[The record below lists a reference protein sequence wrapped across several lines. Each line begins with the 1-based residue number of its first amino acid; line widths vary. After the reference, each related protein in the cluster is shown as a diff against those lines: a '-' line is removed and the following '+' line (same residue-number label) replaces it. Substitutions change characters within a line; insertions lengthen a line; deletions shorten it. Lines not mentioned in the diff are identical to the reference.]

1 MVKVRV
7 LKTADGE
14 KFYPVTHIKSVVGDN
29 GEMVDVLLGNESAAR
44 QSADESLQAQVTA
57 TSAEVSTA
65 TKNVAELQ
73 RHSKPLIYCEVI
85 ADRLYLRGEWQQLL
99 NQGYVPYLFRR
110 VKAIKRDKRADPNA
124 TPPISTKTKSL
135 HYFGREDFVR
145 VQADGKLVFVDRRY
159 TDIKEADK
167 ADFSIYRYDDNGGAL
182 INPHLGDDGSYVFV
196 NWSGRCYTINANEV
210 GEANGHARSY
220 RFRWALGFAKPRE
233 YRTQTVRPSE
243 VVSTFAEFYIT
254 PKDVP
259 FYNGDGSEPW
269 EWWGDWTFGV

>member
-44 QSADESLQAQVTA
+44 KSADESLQEQVTA

-110 VKAIKRDKRADPNA
+110 VKSIKRDKRADPNA

-145 VQADGKLVFVDRRY
+145 VQANGKLVFVDRRY
-159 TDIKEADK
+159 TDIREAD
-167 ADFSIYRYDDNGGAL
+167 AETFSIYRYDDNGGAL
-182 INPHLGDDGSYVFV
+182 INPHLYTHGIQEVRV
-196 NWSGRCYTINANEV
+196 NWSRKKYSIKLETQWHPRG
-210 GEANGHARSY
+210 Y
-220 RFRWALGFAKPRE
+220 RFGWALGFAKPRE
-233 YRTQTVRPSE
+233 YRTQTVLPSE

-259 FYNGDGSEPW
+259 TATGTTWD
-269 EWWGDWTFGV
+269 WWGGWTFGV

>member
-14 KFYPVTHIKSVVGDN
+14 KFYPVTHIKSVVGEN

-44 QSADESLQAQVTA
+44 KSADESLQAQVTA

-124 TPPISTKTKSL
+124 TPPIMTKTKSL

-167 ADFSIYRYDDNGGAL
+167 SDFSIYRYDDAGGAL
-182 INPHLGDDGSYVFV
+182 INPHLYTHDIIEVRV
-196 NWSGRCYTINANEV
+196 NWGRKKYTIKTSSMYHANC
-210 GEANGHARSY
+210 Y

-233 YRTQTVRPSE
+233 YRTQTVLPSE
-243 VVSTFAEFYIT
+243 VVSTFAEFYVT
-254 PKDVP
+254 PKDIP
-259 FYNGDGSEPW
+259 TATGTPW
-269 EWWGDWTFGV
+269 EWWGGWTFGV

>member
-7 LKTADGE
+7 LKTAEGE

-44 QSADESLQAQVTA
+44 QSADESLQEQVSA

-110 VKAIKRDKRADPNA
+110 VKSIKRDKRADPNA

-159 TDIKEADK
+159 TNIREADRST
-167 ADFSIYRYDDNGGAL
+167 FSIYRYDDNGGAL
-182 INPHLGDDGSYVFV
+182 LNPHLYTHGIQEVRV
-196 NWSGRCYTINANEV
+196 NWSRKKYSIKLESQR
-210 GEANGHARSY
+210 HPRSY

-233 YRTQTVRPSE
+233 YRTQTVLPSE

-254 PKDVP
+254 PKDTPTANAEVW
-259 FYNGDGSEPW
+259 N
-269 EWWGDWTFGV
+269 WWGDWTFGI

>member
-14 KFYPVTHIKSVVGDN
+14 KFYPVTHIKSVIGDN

-44 QSADESLQAQVTA
+44 KSADESLQEQVSA

-65 TKNVAELQ
+65 TKNVAELK

-85 ADRLYLRGEWQQLL
+85 ADRLYLRGEWQQLM

-110 VKAIKRDKRADPNA
+110 VKAIKRDKRADPENRGNWVC
-124 TPPISTKTKSL
+124 TKTKSL

-145 VQADGKLVFVDRRY
+145 VQANGKLVFVDRRY

-167 ADFSIYRYDDNGGAL
+167 ADFSIHRYDDNGGAL
-182 INPHLGDDGSYVFV
+182 INPHLNSFDLSNEVVV
-196 NWSGRCYTINANEV
+196 NWNRKCYSIN
-210 GEANGHARSY
+210 GSSNGGINTP
-220 RFRWALGFAKPRE
+220 RFCWALGFAKPRE
-233 YRTQTVRPSE
+233 YRTQTVLPSE

-254 PKDVP
+254 PISKRVDW
-259 FYNGDGSEPW
+259 D
-269 EWWGDWTFGV
+269 WWGDWTFGI

>member
-44 QSADESLQAQVTA
+44 KSADESLQEQVTA

-73 RHSKPLIYCEVI
+73 RHSKPRIYCEVI
-85 ADRLYLRGEWQQLL
+85 GKYVYLRGAWQELL

-110 VKAIKRDKRADPNA
+110 VKARKINKRVDADNRDNW
-124 TPPISTKTKSL
+124 IITKTKSL
-135 HYFGREDFVR
+135 HYFGRQDFVR
-145 VQADGKLVFVDRRY
+145 ILDDGRLMFVDRRY
-159 TDIKEADK
+159 VDVGKADK
-167 ADFSIYRYDDNGGAL
+167 ADFAATRYTPDGCGL
-182 INPHLGDDGSYVFV
+182 INAHLSHDEQKVFV
-196 NWSGRCYTINANEV
+196 NWNGRCYWINK
-210 GEANGHARSY
+210 GGRGIGY
-220 RFRWALGFAKPRE
+220 RFRWAIGFAKPRD
-233 YRTQTVRPSE
+233 YRTQTVRPEE
-243 VVSTFAEFYIT
+243 VVSTFAEFYVT

-259 FYNGDGSEPW
+259 NLDNGYW
-269 EWWGDWTFGV
+269 EWWSGWTFGV

>member
-44 QSADESLQAQVTA
+44 KSADESLQKQVTDA
-57 TSAEVSTA
+57 SGKLVTTA
-65 TKNVAELQ
+65 ADVAELQ

-124 TPPISTKTKSL
+124 TPPIMTKI
-135 HYFGREDFVR
+135 R
-145 VQADGKLVFVDRRY
+145 
-159 TDIKEADK
+159 
-167 ADFSIYRYDDNGGAL
+167 
-182 INPHLGDDGSYVFV
+182 
-196 NWSGRCYTINANEV
+196 
-210 GEANGHARSY
+210 
-220 RFRWALGFAKPRE
+220 
-233 YRTQTVRPSE
+233 
-243 VVSTFAEFYIT
+243 
-254 PKDVP
+254 
-259 FYNGDGSEPW
+259 
-269 EWWGDWTFGV
+269 

>member
-44 QSADESLQAQVTA
+44 KSADESLQAQVTDA
-57 TSAEVSTA
+57 SGKLATA
-65 TKNVAELQ
+65 TADVAELQ

-85 ADRLYLRGEWQQLL
+85 SDRLYLRGEWQQLL

-167 ADFSIYRYDDNGGAL
+167 ADFSIYRYDANGGAL
-182 INPHLGDDGSYVFV
+182 LNPHLYTHSIFTHGIQEVRV
-196 NWSGRCYTINANEV
+196 NWSRKKYSIKLSTQR
-210 GEANGHARSY
+210 HPHSY

-233 YRTQTVRPSE
+233 YRTQTVLPSE

-259 FYNGDGSEPW
+259 TATGTNWD
-269 EWWGDWTFGV
+269 WWGGWTFGI

>member
-14 KFYPVTHIKSVVGDN
+14 KFYPVTHIKSVIGEN

-44 QSADESLQAQVTA
+44 KSADESLQKQVTA
-57 TSAEVSTA
+57 TSAGLATA
-65 TKNVAELQ
+65 TADVAELQ

-110 VKAIKRDKRADPNA
+110 VKAIKRNKRADPNA
-124 TPPISTKTKSL
+124 TPPIMTKTKSL
-135 HYFGREDFVR
+135 HYFGREGFVR
-145 VQADGKLVFVDRRY
+145 VEANGKLVFVDRRY

-167 ADFSIYRYDDNGGAL
+167 ANFSIYRYDDNGGAL
-182 INPHLGDDGSYVFV
+182 INPHLSGDGRFIFV
-196 NWSGRCYTINANEV
+196 NWSGRCYCINANKV
-210 GEANGHARSY
+210 GEANGHARSH

-233 YRTQTVRPSE
+233 YRTQTVRPDE
-243 VVSTFAEFYIT
+243 VASTFAEFYIT

-259 FYNGDGSEPW
+259 TATGTAWD
-269 EWWGDWTFGV
+269 WWGGWTFGV

>member
-14 KFYPVTHIKSVVGDN
+14 KFYPVTHIKSVIGDN
-29 GEMVDVLLGNESAAR
+29 GEMVDVLLGNESAER
-44 QSADESLQAQVTA
+44 KSADESLQEQV
-57 TSAEVSTA
+57 SAASAGLATA

-110 VKAIKRDKRADPNA
+110 VKAIKRNKRADPNA

-145 VQADGKLVFVDRRY
+145 VQANGKLVFVDRRY

-182 INPHLGDDGSYVFV
+182 LNPHLNSFDGSNEVVV
-196 NWSGRCYTINANEV
+196 NWNRKCYSIN
-210 GEANGHARSY
+210 GSSNGGINTP

-233 YRTQTVRPSE
+233 YRTQTVLPSE
-243 VVSTFAEFYIT
+243 VVSTFAEFYIM
-254 PKDVP
+254 PKDTP
-259 FYNGDGSEPW
+259 TATETTWD
-269 EWWGDWTFGV
+269 WWGDWTFGV

>member
-1 MVKVRV
+1 MVKVGV

-44 QSADESLQAQVTA
+44 KSADESLQAQVTDASGKLA
-57 TSAEVSTA
+57 TAA
-65 TKNVAELQ
+65 ADVAELQ

-85 ADRLYLRGEWQQLL
+85 ADRLYLRGEWRQLL

-145 VQADGKLVFVDRRY
+145 VQANGKLVFVDRRY

-167 ADFSIYRYDDNGGAL
+167 ANFSIYRYDDNGGAL
-182 INPHLGDDGSYVFV
+182 INPHLNSFDGSNEAVV
-196 NWSGRCYTINANEV
+196 NWNRKCYSIN
-210 GEANGHARSY
+210 GSPNGGINTP
-220 RFRWALGFAKPRE
+220 RFCWALGFAKPRE
-233 YRTQTVRPSE
+233 YRTQTVRPKE

-254 PKDVP
+254 PISKRVDW
-259 FYNGDGSEPW
+259 D
-269 EWWGDWTFGV
+269 WWGDWTFGV

>member
-14 KFYPVTHIKSVVGDN
+14 KFYPVTHIKAVVGDN

-44 QSADESLQAQVTA
+44 QSADESLQAQITA

-85 ADRLYLRGEWQQLL
+85 SDRLYLRGEWQQLV

-110 VKAIKRDKRADPNA
+110 VKAIKRDKRADPNVK
-124 TPPISTKTKSL
+124 PPIMTKTKSL

-145 VQADGKLVFVDRRY
+145 VQANGKLVFVDRRY
-159 TDIKEADK
+159 TDIREAD
-167 ADFSIYRYDDNGGAL
+167 AETFSIYRYDDNGGAL
-182 INPHLGDDGSYVFV
+182 LNPHLNSFDGSNEVVV
-196 NWSGRCYTINANEV
+196 NWNRKCYSINGRPNGGINTP
-210 GEANGHARSY
+210 
-220 RFRWALGFAKPRE
+220 RFCWALGFAKPRE
-233 YRTQTVRPSE
+233 YRTQTVLPSE

-254 PKDVP
+254 PISKRVDW
-259 FYNGDGSEPW
+259 D
-269 EWWGDWTFGV
+269 WWGDWTFGV

>member
-7 LKTADGE
+7 LKTANGE
-14 KFYPVTHIKSVVGDN
+14 KFYPVTHIKSVIGDN
-29 GEMVDVLLGNESAAR
+29 GEMVDVLLGNESAER
-44 QSADESLQAQVTA
+44 KSADESLQEQVTA

-65 TKNVAELQ
+65 TQNVAELQ

-110 VKAIKRDKRADPNA
+110 VKSIKRDKRADPENRGNWVC
-124 TPPISTKTKSL
+124 TKTKSL

-145 VQADGKLVFVDRRY
+145 VQANGKLVFVDRRY

-182 INPHLGDDGSYVFV
+182 INPHLNDISRDNSIVV
-196 NWSGRCYTINANEV
+196 NWSGRCYTIKSPQSNQAYS
-210 GEANGHARSY
+210 H

-233 YRTQTVRPSE
+233 YRTQTVLPSE

-254 PKDVP
+254 PKNIP
-259 FYNGDGSEPW
+259 TATGEPW
-269 EWWGDWTFGV
+269 EWWGGWTFGV

>member
-7 LKTADGE
+7 LKTANGE
-14 KFYPVTHIKSVVGDN
+14 KFYPVTHIKSVIGDN

-44 QSADESLQAQVTA
+44 KSADESLQKQVTA

-110 VKAIKRDKRADPNA
+110 VKSIKRDKRADPENRGNWVC
-124 TPPISTKTKSL
+124 TKTKSL

-145 VQADGKLVFVDRRY
+145 VEANGKLVFVDRRY

-167 ADFSIYRYDDNGGAL
+167 ADFSIHRYDDNGGAL
-182 INPHLGDDGSYVFV
+182 INPHLSNDGRFIFV
-196 NWSGRCYTINANEV
+196 NWSGRCYCINANEV

-233 YRTQTVRPSE
+233 YRTQTVLPSE

-254 PKDVP
+254 PKDIP
-259 FYNGDGSEPW
+259 FYNGDGEPW
-269 EWWGDWTFGV
+269 EWWGGWTFGI

>member
-14 KFYPVTHIKSVVGDN
+14 KFYPVTHIKSVIGDN

-44 QSADESLQAQVTA
+44 KSADESLQKQVTDASGKLA
-57 TSAEVSTA
+57 TAA
-65 TKNVAELQ
+65 ADVAELQ

-110 VKAIKRDKRADPNA
+110 VKSIKRDKRANPNA
-124 TPPISTKTKSL
+124 KPPIMTKTKSL
-135 HYFGREDFVR
+135 HYFGRQDFVR
-145 VQADGKLVFVDRRY
+145 VQANGKLVFVDRRY

-182 INPHLGDDGSYVFV
+182 INPHLNSFDGSNEAVV
-196 NWSGRCYTINANEV
+196 NWNRKCYSINGRPTGGINTP
-210 GEANGHARSY
+210 
-220 RFRWALGFAKPRE
+220 RFCWALGFAKPRE
-233 YRTQTVRPSE
+233 YRTQTVRPGE
-243 VVSTFAEFYIT
+243 VVSTFAEFYVT
-254 PKDVP
+254 PISKEVDW
-259 FYNGDGSEPW
+259 D
-269 EWWGDWTFGV
+269 WWGDWTFGV

>member
-29 GEMVDVLLGNESAAR
+29 GEMVDVMLGNESAAR
-44 QSADESLQAQVTA
+44 QSADESLQEQVTA

-65 TKNVAELQ
+65 TKNIAELQ

-110 VKAIKRDKRADPNA
+110 VKSIKRNKRADPENRGNWVC
-124 TPPISTKTKSL
+124 TKTKSL

-145 VQADGKLVFVDRRY
+145 VQANGKLVFVDRRY

-167 ADFSIYRYDDNGGAL
+167 ANFSIHRYDDNGGAL
-182 INPHLGDDGSYVFV
+182 INPHLYTHGIQEVRV
-196 NWSGRCYTINANEV
+196 NWSRKKYSIKLSTQGQP
-210 GEANGHARSY
+210 RSY

-233 YRTQTVRPSE
+233 YRTQTVLPSE

-254 PKDVP
+254 PKNIP
-259 FYNGDGSEPW
+259 TATGEPW
-269 EWWGDWTFGV
+269 EWWGGWTFGV

>member
-44 QSADESLQAQVTA
+44 KSADESLQAQVTA
-57 TSAEVSTA
+57 TNAEVSAA

-110 VKAIKRDKRADPNA
+110 VKSIKRNKRADPNA
-124 TPPISTKTKSL
+124 TPPIMTKTKSL

-145 VQADGKLVFVDRRY
+145 VQENGKLVFVDRRY

-167 ADFSIYRYDDNGGAL
+167 ADFSIHRYDDNGGAL
-182 INPHLGDDGSYVFV
+182 INPHLSDDGRLIFV
-196 NWSGRCYTINANEV
+196 NWSGRCYSINANEV
-210 GEANGHARSY
+210 GEANGHARSH
-220 RFRWALGFAKPRE
+220 RFGWALGFAKPRE
-233 YRTQTVRPSE
+233 YRTQTVLPSE

-254 PKDVP
+254 PKDTP
-259 FYNGDGSEPW
+259 TATGTAWD
-269 EWWGDWTFGV
+269 WWGDWTFGV